1 MLAEAELNKKELFS
15 SCFGLCL
22 LANKLFGL
30 GVDCFSNEYF
40 LNHND
45 CWTENLKYFPEY
57 KRKKPNNKSMIWLA
71 GDKRAWDKR
80 IKILKQCI
88 IETY

>member
-1 MLAEAELNKKELFS
+1 MLAEAELNKEELSS

-22 LANKLFGL
+22 LAHKLFGL
-30 GVDCFSNEYF
+30 GSNEYF
-40 LNHND
+40 LNPND
-45 CWTENLKYFPEY
+45 CWGKNLKYFPEY
-57 KRKKPNNKSMIWLA
+57 KRKKPNNKRMIWFP
-71 GDKRAWDKR
+71 GDKDSWGKR